1 MVFTEGR
8 RQEVLYRDKSHCIAQ
23 WSVKVALEALEAKV
37 GMSASSAF
45 LRRGLNNVGVDDP
58 IGKDWIG

>member
-1 MVFTEGR
+1 M
-8 RQEVLYRDKSHCIAQ
+8 
-23 WSVKVALEALEAKV
+23 ALEALEAKV